1 MSLAMV
7 VMLLVWVS
15 VGCGSAAEGGLRGL
29 LRGNEKDS
37 GRAWRRCPA
46 LPLAV
51 PPPRVRVRGA
61 VAACVGGGLLGRQA
75 QFCASAG
82 ASVSETSALAMMASR
97 VFFHMME

>member
-1 MSLAMV
+1 
-7 VMLLVWVS
+7 MLLVWVS
-15 VGCGSAAEGGLRGL
+15 VGCGSAAEGGFGAS
-29 LRGNEKDS
+29 S
-37 GRAWRRCPA
+37 GGTKRTAGAPGVA
-46 LPLAV
+46 VLPLAV